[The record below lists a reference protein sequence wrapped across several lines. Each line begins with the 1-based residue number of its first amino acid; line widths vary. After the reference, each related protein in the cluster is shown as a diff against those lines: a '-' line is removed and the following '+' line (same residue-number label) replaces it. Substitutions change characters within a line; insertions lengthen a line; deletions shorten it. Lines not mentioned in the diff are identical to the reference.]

1 MGKSC
6 RRFAPVLLCLLA
18 CSVTMHAEPLGDFI
32 TKIHDWYVSFAVP
45 ISILMLV
52 AIAVMGFFSEH
63 RRWAI
68 WLGGVAMVFLFNV
81 AGTFLDGWIPPAT

>member
-18 CSVTMHAEPLGDFI
+18 GSVALQAEPLGDMI
-32 TKIHDWYVSFAVP
+32 TKVHDWYVNFAIP
-45 ISILMLV
+45 ISIMLLV
-52 AIAVMGFFSEH
+52 AAAVMGYFSEH
-63 RRWAI
+63 RRWGI
-68 WLGGVAMVFLFNV
+68 WLGGVVMVFLFNV